1 MANNPITQRQL
12 DALEVGID
20 RLFANL
26 GIDIEFTRH
35 FLDRVNDSRNQTQI
49 TIRELGVLFVKE
61 YKRWGPRISG
71 MKYDDE
77 AVMTDLSSDINIP
90 VVVNKDGDEKDL
102 VAKTVMRK
110 KKFRTPDPQLTVEDD
125 DPCWDSHK
133 QLGMK
138 KKGGKRVPNCVP
150 KESARHPQTP
160 LTEQQQFMLQRGAWE
175 CAQLREAKMDPREA
189 ILTQAIQYL
198 DKLAM
203 SKTDKQDISGYAF
216 DIVRSFNI
224 KDIISARELAALYH
238 EWKGT
243 VRHGGVW

>member
-138 KKGGKRVPNCVP
+138 KKGGKQVPNCVP